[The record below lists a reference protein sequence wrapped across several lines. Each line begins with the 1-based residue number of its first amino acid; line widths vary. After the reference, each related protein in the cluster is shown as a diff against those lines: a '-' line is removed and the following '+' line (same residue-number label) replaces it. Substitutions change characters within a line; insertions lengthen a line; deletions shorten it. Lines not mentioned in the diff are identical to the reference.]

1 MNKFL
6 CFIISLFFTA
16 FFYSQKK
23 DSLQYVDLNQS
34 QSQINRDLMIDYL
47 IKRKELKEVN
57 TNDKYE
63 DLIITEIYGG
73 VDIDDGICLFTTTKS
88 HSRFY
93 IFVELNNGIRILNL
107 NNLGEVLQQIILYSN
122 EKKLDNKQQ
131 LKLFNRILELFGRE
145 NRIVPNKN
153 NDHVQGN

>member
-6 CFIISLFFTA
+6 CFTISLFFTA

-47 IKRKELKEVN
+47 IKRKELKEVT

-122 EKKLDNKQQ
+122 DKKLDNKQQ

-145 NRIVPNKN
+145 NRIVPNK
-153 NDHVQGN
+153 